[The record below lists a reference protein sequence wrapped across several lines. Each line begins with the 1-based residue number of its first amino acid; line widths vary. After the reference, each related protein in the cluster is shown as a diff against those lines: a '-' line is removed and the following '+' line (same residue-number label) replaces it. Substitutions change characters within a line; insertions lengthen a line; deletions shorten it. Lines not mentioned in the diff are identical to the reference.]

1 MRLFH
6 YLKEVRSWCRVGQI
20 VSGALRLQRASVLP
34 VRCSALPVLLR
45 APQDRSR
52 DDLRAAHHLGLSR
65 GLELAVETV
74 MWGSW
79 RAALAVRNAGAT
91 FV

>member
-34 VRCSALPVLLR
+34 RACALLSPVLLR

-52 DDLRAAHHLGLSR
+52 DEFRACASSWSV
-65 GLELAVETV
+65 LELAVETV

>member
-34 VRCSALPVLLR
+34 VRCSALCCCAPRRTVL
-45 APQDRSR
+45 AMNFEP
-52 DDLRAAHHLGLSR
+52 AHHLLRMGRTRRSTQVDSTLP
-65 GLELAVETV
+65 LL
-74 MWGSW
+74 
-79 RAALAVRNAGAT
+79 
-91 FV
+91 

>member
-34 VRCSALPVLLR
+34 VRCSALCCCAPRRTVL
-45 APQDRSR
+45 AMNFEP
-52 DDLRAAHHLGLSR
+52 AHHLGLSH